1 MVRIPPYLMQGDT
14 IGLVAPAGYIQ
25 PEKLQTCVH
34 VLRDWGYHV
43 KFGRTV
49 DSHSENYFSGSD
61 KERLEDLQ
69 TLLDDAEVKAIL
81 CARGGYGIGRIIDRI
96 KFKKFKKDPKWIIGY
111 SDVTVLHAHIHSNY
125 QIATLH
131 APMASAFNEG
141 EWEHSYVQSL
151 KNVLE
156 GGKIKYQCE
165 PHDFNR
171 KGEAVGELI
180 GGNLS
185 LLAHL
190 VGSASDIRTKG
201 KILFI
206 EDVGEYLYNIDRMMY
221 QLDRAG
227 KLEKL
232 AGLIVGSF
240 NDLKDTERPFGKTA
254 YQIIRDLVSKYKF
267 PVCFGFP
274 VGHTRENFAL
284 VEGIGYKLRVAKNKV
299 ILEE

>member
-1 MVRIPPYLMQGDT
+1 MVRIPSYLKQGDT
-14 IGLVAPAGYIQ
+14 IGMVAPAGYMS

-49 DSHSENYFSGSD
+49 DSHSENYFSGTD

-69 TLLDDAEVKAIL
+69 TLLDDTEVKAIL
-81 CARGGYGIGRIIDRI
+81 CVRGGYGIGRIIDRI
-96 KFKKFKKDPKWIIGY
+96 KFKKFRKDPKWIIGY
-111 SDVTVLHAHIHSNY
+111 SDVTVLHAHIHTNY

-131 APMASAFNEG
+131 APMAAAFNEG
-141 EWEHSYVQSL
+141 EWEHQFVQSL
-151 KNVLE
+151 KKALE
-156 GGKIKYQCE
+156 GEKIRYQWE
-165 PHDFNR
+165 THEFNR
-171 KGEAVGELI
+171 KGEAIGELI

-190 VGSASDIRTKG
+190 VGSSSDMKTRG

-221 QLDRAG
+221 QLDRSG

-240 NDLKDTERPFGKTA
+240 SEIKDTERPFGKSA
-254 YQIIRDLVSKYKF
+254 YQIIRDIVAKYKF

-274 VGHTRENFAL
+274 VGHTRENYAL
-284 VEGIGYKLRVAKNKV
+284 VEGVGYKLRVSKNKV
-299 ILEE
+299 SLEE

>member
-1 MVRIPPYLMQGDT
+1 M
-14 IGLVAPAGYIQ
+14 VAPAGYMS

-49 DSHSENYFSGSD
+49 DSHSENYFSGTD

-69 TLLDDAEVKAIL
+69 TLLDDTEVKAIL
-81 CARGGYGIGRIIDRI
+81 CVRGGYGIGRIIDRI
-96 KFKKFKKDPKWIIGY
+96 KFKKFRKDPKWIIGY
-111 SDVTVLHAHIHSNY
+111 SDVTVLHAHIHTNY

-131 APMASAFNEG
+131 APMAAAFNEG
-141 EWEHSYVQSL
+141 EWEHQFVQSL
-151 KNVLE
+151 KKALE
-156 GGKIKYQCE
+156 GEKIRYQWE
-165 PHDFNR
+165 THEFNR
-171 KGEAVGELI
+171 KGEAIGELI

-190 VGSASDIRTKG
+190 VGSSSDMKTRG

-221 QLDRAG
+221 QLDRSG

-240 NDLKDTERPFGKTA
+240 SEIKDTERPFGKSA
-254 YQIIRDLVSKYKF
+254 YQIIRDIVAKYKF
-267 PVCFGFP
+267 PVCYGFP
-274 VGHTRENFAL
+274 VGHTRENYAL
-284 VEGIGYKLRVAKNKV
+284 VEGVGYKLRVSKNKV
-299 ILEE
+299 SLEE

>member
-1 MVRIPPYLMQGDT
+1 MVRIPPCLNQGDT
-14 IGLVAPAGYIQ
+14 IGLVAPAGYMQ
-25 PEKLQTCVH
+25 PEKLQTCVQI
-34 VLRDWGYHV
+34 LRDWGYHV

-49 DSHSENYFSGSD
+49 DSHSENYFSGPD

-69 TLLDDAEVKAIL
+69 ALLDDPEVKAIL
-81 CARGGYGIGRIIDRI
+81 CARGGYGIGRIIDRV
-96 KFKKFKKDPKWIIGY
+96 KFKKFKKNPKWIIGY
-111 SDVTVLHAHIHSNY
+111 SDVTVLHAHINSNY
-125 QIATLH
+125 QIATMH
-131 APMASAFNEG
+131 APMAAAFNDG
-141 EWEHSYVQSL
+141 EWEHPYVQAL
-151 KNVLE
+151 KNILE
-156 GGKIKYQCE
+156 GGKIRYQCE
-165 PHDFNR
+165 PHEFNR

-190 VGSASDIRTKG
+190 IGSPSEIRTKG
-201 KILFI
+201 RILFL
-206 EDVGEYLYNIDRMMY
+206 EDVGEYLYNVDRMMY

-240 NDLKDTERPFGKTA
+240 SDMKDTERPFGKTA
-254 YQIIRDLVSKYKF
+254 YQIIRDLVSKYNF

-274 VGHTRENFAL
+274 VGHTRENYPL

-299 ILEE
+299 FLEE